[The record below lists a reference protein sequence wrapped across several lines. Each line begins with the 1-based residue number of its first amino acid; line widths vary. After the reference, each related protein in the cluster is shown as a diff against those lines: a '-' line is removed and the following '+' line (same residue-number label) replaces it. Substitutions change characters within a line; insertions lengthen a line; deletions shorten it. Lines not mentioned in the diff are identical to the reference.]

1 VTELPA
7 RSWLERYGWLA
18 AVAVA
23 YLYIFPY
30 FPKIKSANE
39 LPRVYLVKAIVDD
52 HTFAIDD
59 GVRRWGPTAD
69 VSPSQGH
76 WYSNKAPGSSLLVVP
91 AYALLS
97 IAGEPSLGVTM
108 WLARLIAGIVPML
121 FFLAL
126 ANSFLERFAP
136 DPHVRRL
143 VLLAYAFGSMAMTYS
158 LVFYSH
164 QLGAIC
170 IASAWMLAV
179 DAADGKRGLGAMAGA
194 GFLAG
199 ASALVDYQAVFAAV
213 PVAIY
218 VVARLWGR
226 PWRQLYRAVAV
237 AVPAAL
243 VPIIVLL
250 LYHTA
255 CFGSPWRTGY
265 DASTT
270 FAQFHQQGFLGLTE
284 LRWKAF
290 VGSTVKIDNGLI
302 ALAPWFVL
310 AVPGVF
316 ALASGMYLPER
327 DRRAGDPARRAAG
340 KFVLVLGVVIVVL
353 GATLGLLTSLAP
365 GIRYWVVDGPILIGL
380 VAVAAGAWEIIP
392 ARGGDRGTALVV
404 LAVAT
409 IYLLFISAINFW
421 RGGWGVGPR
430 YITALLPFLLPPIAA
445 MLQTWRH
452 RPLLFGAVS
461 ATILVGAVVYTLS
474 SATFPYWP
482 DRFEH
487 PLYDVTFRLLG
498 EDLVAPNLGSAI
510 GVSGVLG
517 IVPYVALVAALFA
530 GTINQI
536 AGWRGLIIATLLGCS
551 IVTAYGMI
559 DHGGP
564 AADQPFAFVRAAVI
578 ES

>member
-1 VTELPA
+1 VPA
-7 RSWLERYGWLA
+7 RSLFERYGWLA
-18 AVAVA
+18 AIAIA

-39 LPRVYLVKAIVDD
+39 LPRLYLVKAMVDE

-59 GVRRWGPTAD
+59 GVARYGPTAD

-76 WYSNKAPGSSLLVVP
+76 WYSNKAPGSSFAVVP
-91 AYALLS
+91 AYAVIN
-97 IAGEPSLGVTM
+97 IATEPGLGATM
-108 WLARLIAGIVPML
+108 WIARFFGGIVPMI
-121 FFLAL
+121 FFLWL
-126 ANSFLERFAP
+126 AWGFLERFAP
-136 DPHVRRL
+136 DPAIRRL

-170 IASAWMLAV
+170 IASSWMLAV
-179 DAADGKRGLGAMAGA
+179 DAVDGKRGLGAMAAA

-199 ASALVDYQAVFAAV
+199 ASALVDYQAIFAAL
-213 PVAIY
+213 PIAIY
-218 VVARLWGR
+218 VIARLWGR
-226 PWRQLYRAVAV
+226 PWKQLYRAIAV

-265 DASTT
+265 DASQT
-270 FAQFHQQGFLGLTE
+270 FAKFHQQGFLGLTE
-284 LRWKAF
+284 LRWQAF
-290 VGSTVKIDNGLI
+290 IGSTVKADNGLVTLSPWLL
-302 ALAPWFVL
+302 LAI
-310 AVPGVF
+310 PGVF
-316 ALASGMYLPER
+316 ALGSGLYLP
-327 DRRAGDPARRAAG
+327 DRRSSDPARRSAG
-340 KFVLVLGVVIVVL
+340 KFVLILGAIIAAL
-353 GATLGLLTSLAP
+353 GATLGLLTSIDP
-365 GIRYWVVDGPILIGL
+365 GTRYWVVDGPIVIGI
-380 VAVAAGAWEIIP
+380 VMVAAGTWEIVP
-392 ARGGDRGTALVV
+392 ARGGDRGTALIGV
-404 LAVAT
+404 AVAV
-409 IYLLFISAINFW
+409 IYLLFISALNFW

-430 YITALLPFLLPPIAA
+430 YITAMLPFLLPAVAA
-445 MLQTWRH
+445 MLTTWRE
-452 RPLLFGAVS
+452 RPILLGVAS
-461 ATILVGAVVYTLS
+461 ALVIVGVVVYSLS

-482 DRFEH
+482 DRFHH

-530 GTINQI
+530 GTIHQI
-536 AGWRGLIIATLLGCS
+536 AGWRGLIIATLLGCA
-551 IVTAYGMI
+551 IVTGYGMI
-559 DHGGP
+559 DHDGP
-564 AADQPFAFVRAAVI
+564 SVDQPFAFVRAAVI